1 MWFFCSKAASPSL
14 GCMVTRC
21 NNNFRWLLY
30 WSDLKLSTIWLA
42 LEHEHVYMV
51 SFGVCVY
58 VYIRVHTKSLFV
70 NIHHAH
76 QIRVGSSLSSGEHK
90 YTGKRSWWSLP
101 RICSVIVLSGHM
113 CTCCCGICLGQVLD
127 MWPYHSSSLA
137 SCGAHYQWPL

>member
-14 GCMVTRC
+14 GCIVTRC
-21 NNNFRWLLY
+21 NNNFLWLLY

-70 NIHHAH
+70 NITMHTKSELGPLWAQGNTSTQERGLDDHFQGFAL
-76 QIRVGSSLSSGEHK
+76 SLS
-90 YTGKRSWWSLP
+90 P
-101 RICSVIVLSGHM
+101 QAICARAAAESVWAGARHVAISQFLSGK
-113 CTCCCGICLGQVLD
+113 L
-127 MWPYHSSSLA
+127 
-137 SCGAHYQWPL
+137 GAHYQWPL